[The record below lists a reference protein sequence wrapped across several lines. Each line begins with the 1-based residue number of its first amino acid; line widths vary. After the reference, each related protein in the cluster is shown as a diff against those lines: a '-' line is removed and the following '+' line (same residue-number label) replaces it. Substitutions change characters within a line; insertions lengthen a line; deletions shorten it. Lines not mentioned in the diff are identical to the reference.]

1 MFRPV
6 PRILVHAGLV
16 GLAAAF
22 CFLASAHV
30 AVAQDPADAERLHS
44 EIERTD
50 QILERASAVV
60 EQHGNQRARNQL
72 RFAFQLQETA
82 KSIER
87 SATASV
93 FDLRRSIELTRRARL
108 LAERA
113 VYIASQQAHLEQRAQ
128 QLLDRLDRQLQEA
141 RALAGDAPD
150 PRVQRTLELGH
161 ERLERAREAFHEQRF
176 QEVIGMSVDT
186 SRLLDD
192 FVRPNPKRQLER
204 MLENTRHLLERAEDD
219 LQENFAGLELL
230 QRAATMLDDAE
241 AHLIAGREAPAERLL
256 QQARELVLRAM
267 RLGET
272 PLDPSGV
279 DLALEELAQF
289 IDLTAPRVQESGSGE
304 AVALLETARTHLDR
318 ARTLRLEGK
327 LHQALEEARVAR
339 NLTGRA
345 AQLAENPEP

>member
-6 PRILVHAGLV
+6 PRILVHAGLA

-22 CFLASAHV
+22 WFLASAQV
-30 AVAQDPADAERLHS
+30 VIAQDRDRLHD
-44 EIERTD
+44 EIEQTD
-50 QILERASAVV
+50 RILERARAVV
-60 EQHGNQRARNQL
+60 EEHGNTRARNQL
-72 RFAFQLQETA
+72 RFAFQLQENA
-82 KSIER
+82 KTIEL
-87 SATASV
+87 SAYASV
-93 FDLRRSIELTRRARL
+93 LDLRRSIELTRRARL

-128 QLLDRLDRQLQEA
+128 QLLERLDRQLQEA

-150 PRVQRTLELGH
+150 ARVLRTLELGH
-161 ERLERAREAFHEQRF
+161 QRLERAREAFHEQRF
-176 QEVIGMSVDT
+176 QEVIGMSVET

-192 FVRPNPKRQLER
+192 FVRPSPARHLER

-219 LQENFAGLELL
+219 LQENLQGLELL
-230 QRAATMLDDAE
+230 QRAATLLDEADAN
-241 AHLIAGREAPAERLL
+241 LIAGREGPTERLL
-256 QQARELVLRAM
+256 QQARDLVLRAM

-272 PLDPSGV
+272 PLDAAGV
-279 DLALEELAQF
+279 DLVLEELSRF
-289 IDLTAPRVQESGSGE
+289 LDLTAPRVQESGRNE
-304 AVALLETARTHLDR
+304 AITLFETARTHLDR

-339 NLTGRA
+339 NLTRRA